1 MEEELRLHVDM
12 IADELQRGGLSPE
25 DAAREARRQAGGIA
39 QAIKKR
45 RDQRG
50 LPWLEDIIQDIR
62 YGTRTLRRTP
72 IFTVLTIVTLTLAI
86 GANTAIFSLVDPL
99 LFRDLPVRDPDR
111 LVQFTWEYPGDPPLN
126 LFSLEDYERY
136 RAANTVFSDMVGL
149 VPLRTES
156 VAGGEPIGADVAT
169 GNFFHALGVRPALG
183 RVLDVSDDAPGSACA
198 VVSWRYWQG
207 HFNGEARALGA
218 IVEIYD
224 PRLPGPLHA
233 TVVGVAQPE
242 FSGVTAGRRSD
253 VWLSAGAIPTAMQSK
268 AGWALMARLKPG
280 ASIAQ
285 ARAEMRVLDQS
296 RIDGLAQG
304 DPQWRHA
311 VIEVNPARTGLST
324 PLSEQFGGPLTML
337 VALVGILLL
346 LACANIA
353 GLSLAR
359 GAARRH
365 EMAVRVSLGAGR
377 SRIMRQVLTEW
388 LLLASIGGV
397 LGLLGAR
404 FGATILMRIVISG
417 TRSLGPAP
425 RLEIPLDARVL
436 TFTIGVS
443 MLAALIVG
451 LAPAI
456 AAFVS
461 APAPGLRQG
470 GVAQPGSRRILGQG
484 LVIAQVAISLAL
496 LSVSQL
502 YIGHLHHLRDR
513 SLGFDR
519 DRVLLMSV
527 DTSRARNSEQLATL
541 YKDVV
546 ARLRTIPGV
555 NSVAASGMTPMSG
568 AAGSAFLRAEGFDEP
583 APNRSRVSLNTVSP
597 GYFTTYGTPLLEG
610 RDFRDADMGQPH
622 RVIVNQALARRYF
635 RGRDPIGRRVWLE
648 NRSEPFEIIGVAGD
662 AKYQNVRLEAPP
674 TVYLFA
680 LMSMGSTDLSLRTS
694 VRPTAIAADARRIVS
709 DVFGTDSVRRVTTLA
724 EQVDASIVPERLLAI
739 LAAFFGA
746 VGALLAGIG
755 LFGLLA
761 YTITCRTKEIGIRV
775 ALGATRGRVVRMV
788 AASEAWLVSVGL
800 LLGAPAAFWSTRV
813 AARIVENLPASGVVP
828 ITAAAAG
835 LIAVALVA
843 VYVPA
848 RRAACVEPVI
858 ALRAE

>member
-1 MEEELRLHVDM
+1 MREWLQRLKGTFRRAPRDAGMEEE
-12 IADELQRGGLSPE
+12 Q
-25 DAAREARRQAGGIA
+25 
-39 QAIKKR
+39 R

-50 LPWLEDIIQDIR
+50 LPWLQDGIQDVR
-62 YGTRTLRRTP
+62 YGMRTLRRTP

-111 LVQFTWEYPGDPPLN
+111 LVQFTWQYPGDPPLN
-126 LFSLEDYERY
+126 LFSLEDYDRY

-156 VAGGEPIGADVAT
+156 VAGGEPIGAEVAT

-183 RVLDVSDDAPGSACA
+183 RVLDVSDDAPGSARA
-198 VVSWRYWQG
+198 VVSWRYWQAQ
-207 HFNGEARALGA
+207 FNGEARALGA
-218 IVEIYD
+218 IVDIYD
-224 PRLPGPLHA
+224 RRLPGPLQA

-253 VWLSAGAIPTAMQSK
+253 VWLSAGAIPPAMQSK

-304 DPQWRHA
+304 DPQWRHVA
-311 VIEVNPARTGLST
+311 IEVNPARSGLST
-324 PLSEQFGGPLTML
+324 PLTEQFGGPLALL

-461 APAPGLRQG
+461 APGPGLRHG
-470 GVAQPGSRRILGQG
+470 GGAQSGSRRILGQG

-527 DTSRARNSEQLATL
+527 DTSRARNPEQLATL
-541 YKDVV
+541 YQDVV
-546 ARLRTIPGV
+546 ARLRAIPRV
-555 NSVAASGMTPMSG
+555 ESVAASGMTPMSG

-583 APNRSRVSLNTVSP
+583 AHDRSRVSLNPVSP
-597 GYFTTYGTPLLEG
+597 NYFVTYGTPLLEG
-610 RDFRDADMGQPH
+610 RDFRDADLDQQH

-635 RGRDPIGRRVWLE
+635 RDRNPIGRRVWLE
-648 NRSEPFEIIGVAGD
+648 NRREPFEVIGVAGD
-662 AKYQNVRLEAPP
+662 AKYQDVRLAAPP

-680 LMSMGSTDLSLRTS
+680 LMSSGSTDLSLRTS
-694 VRPTAIAADARRIVS
+694 VRPIAIAADARRIVN

-724 EQVDASIVPERLLAI
+724 EQVDAAIVPERLLAI

-746 VGALLAGIG
+746 VGGLLAGIG

-761 YTITCRTKEIGIRV
+761 YTVTCRTKEIGIRV

-788 AASEAWLVSVGL
+788 AASEAWLVGVGL
-800 LLGAPAAFWSTRV
+800 LLGAPAAFWSTRL
-813 AARIVENLPASGVVP
+813 AARIVENLAASSAAP
-828 ITAAAAG
+828 IAAAAAG
-835 LIAVALVA
+835 LIAVALIA